1 MKKKAKKRGKFF
13 RRFVASI
20 TRPEMLVLP
29 GQIAFFLFLSIVPT
43 ITLISYVSMYLNI
56 SNALINKVIGSA
68 IGDNYASMLVP
79 IINSTKI
86 TPSFFISLG
95 VGTLFEFRCRDD
107 GISCRNFKIL
117 KRTFFMVGNIYLC

>member
-56 SNALINKVIGSA
+56 SNALYSTFGCV
-68 IGDNYASMLVP
+68 ASG
-79 IINSTKI
+79 IIA
-86 TPSFFISLG
+86 
-95 VGTLFEFRCRDD
+95 DD
-107 GISCRNFKIL
+107 IL
-117 KRTFFMVGNIYLC
+117 